1 MSMTACQSKDCLS
14 MATCQVNLSKT
25 TCPSLGYCQWRL
37 ARAKATR
44 PSQGHL
50 PKSMATCRGKDC
62 SSKSRLL
69 VRDKATC
76 PSHGYLSKSWLL
88 VQVMATCPSHGYWS
102 KSWLLVQVMA
112 TSPSH
117 GY

>member
-25 TCPSLGYCQWRL
+25 TCPSLGYCQWSL

-50 PKSMATCRGKDC
+50 PKSMPPCRGKDC

-88 VQVMATCPSHGYWS
+88 VQVMATSPSHS
-102 KSWLLVQVMA
+102 CLSQQRLLVQLV
-112 TSPSH
+112 
-117 GY
+117 